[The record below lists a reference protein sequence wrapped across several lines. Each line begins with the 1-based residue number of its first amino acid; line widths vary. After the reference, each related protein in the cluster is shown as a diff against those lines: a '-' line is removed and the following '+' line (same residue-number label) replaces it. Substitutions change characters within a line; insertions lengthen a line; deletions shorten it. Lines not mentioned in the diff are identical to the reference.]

1 MVEYSWEF
9 ERRLAMRIYLYMRRP
24 QDSGPNSIHI
34 LLIITS
40 NQHAYIDS
48 VNRVEKILI
57 WISFRNSIMAMS
69 KVGGFGVKTEVR

>member
-1 MVEYSWEF
+1 
-9 ERRLAMRIYLYMRRP
+9 MRPP
-24 QDSGPNSIHI
+24 QDSGRNGIHIHIHIHI